1 MNACVEVVAQSFV
14 LLHLGGRRFALS
26 ADIVAEL
33 VPPERIFTFPHTT
46 ENLEGVL
53 VRRGHIVPICD
64 FAQCLLGEPLTDN
77 RYYLIARRHFPAGS
91 EWLAL
96 PVTGECELI
105 SAEMLPATGQHSA
118 HVAGWLSHEGEVVE
132 VLDLARLTP
141 GPSPE
146 SLPAQEHAPMPG
158 IEAQP

>member
-1 MNACVEVVAQSFV
+1 MNATLEVVAQSFV

-33 VPPERIFTFPHTT
+33 VQPGRVFTFPHTT

-64 FAQCLLGEPLTDN
+64 FARRLLGARLTDN
-77 RYYLIARRHFPAGS
+77 RYYLIARRRFSLGI
-91 EWLAL
+91 EWIAL
-96 PVTGECELI
+96 PVTGQCELI
-105 SAEMLPATGQHSA
+105 TAEMLPATGDYA
-118 HVAGWLSHEGEVVE
+118 PHVAGWLSHEGEIVE

-141 GPSPE
+141 GPLE
-146 SLPAQEHAPMPG
+146 ETLPASESTP
-158 IEAQP
+158 IEIHP

>member
-1 MNACVEVVAQSFV
+1 MNAALEVVAQSFV

-33 VPPERIFTFPHTT
+33 VPPGRVFTFPHTT

-64 FAQCLLGEPLTDN
+64 FAQCLLGEPLTDS
-77 RYYLIARRHFPAGS
+77 RYYLIARRRFPLGM
-91 EWLAL
+91 EWMAL
-96 PVTGECELI
+96 PVTGDCELI
-105 SAEMLPATGQHSA
+105 TAEMLPATGNHA
-118 HVAGWLSHEGEVVE
+118 PHVAGWLSHEGEIVE

-141 GPSPE
+141 GPPE
-146 SLPAQEHAPMPG
+146 DTLPASESAP
-158 IEAQP
+158 IEIRP

>member
-1 MNACVEVVAQSFV
+1 MSVAVEVIAQSFV
-14 LLHLGGRRFALS
+14 LLHLGGRRFALP
-26 ADIVAEL
+26 AEIVAEL
-33 VPPERIFTFPHTT
+33 VPPGRVFTFPHTT

-64 FAQCLLGEPLTDN
+64 FAQCLLGERLADK
-77 RYYLIARRHFPAGS
+77 RYFLIARRRFPSGN

-105 SAEMLPATGQHSA
+105 SAEMLPATGDHA
-118 HVAGWLSHEGEVVE
+118 PHVGGWLSHEGEIVE

-141 GPSPE
+141 GPSDE
-146 SLPAQEHAPMPG
+146 S
-158 IEAQP
+158 ISAQPSAPLEARP